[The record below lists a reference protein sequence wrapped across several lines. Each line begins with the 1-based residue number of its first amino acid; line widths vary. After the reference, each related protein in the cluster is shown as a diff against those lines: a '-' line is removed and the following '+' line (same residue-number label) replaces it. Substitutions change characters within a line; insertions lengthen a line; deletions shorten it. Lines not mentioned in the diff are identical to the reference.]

1 MLSLLQVFLW
11 GFAEDGL
18 NKRKQLVS
26 ASSLGQNNLL
36 FQSLLLATST
46 WVTHLVTKLQ
56 SSEAGAFNVAPA
68 DLGPVGA
75 LGFCLSMRLTTC
87 TFTPTDLQ
95 ATVRRHR
102 VIVEQNLCR
111 MFLAHLFAVW
121 KVTPSPCVTPLRS
134 VPMSRTFLIT
144 IITSWSGLMSKP
156 ITKEGKL

>member
-1 MLSLLQVFLW
+1 MDSVNTGPLFKSTVRVKSFLDDIYAQPSPSVPL
-11 GFAEDGL
+11 GFAGDGL

-56 SSEAGAFNVAPA
+56 SSEAGAFNVAPVHRTPQSA

-87 TFTPTDLQ
+87 MFTPTDLQ

-102 VIVEQNLCR
+102 VIMEQNLCR
-111 MFLAHLFAVW
+111 MFLAHCL
-121 KVTPSPCVTPLRS
+121 L
-134 VPMSRTFLIT
+134 
-144 IITSWSGLMSKP
+144 SGK
-156 ITKEGKL
+156 

>member
-1 MLSLLQVFLW
+1 MIFMLSLLQVFLW

-75 LGFCLSMRLTTC
+75 LGFC
-87 TFTPTDLQ
+87 
-95 ATVRRHR
+95 
-102 VIVEQNLCR
+102 
-111 MFLAHLFAVW
+111 
-121 KVTPSPCVTPLRS
+121 
-134 VPMSRTFLIT
+134 
-144 IITSWSGLMSKP
+144 
-156 ITKEGKL
+156 